1 MDNPVFILGAHKSG
15 TSLLRSLFDG
25 HPDLYVVPFGT
36 HIFNLLDFPISNP
49 YFENYKVGSE
59 INTENFINHIKS
71 INQSN
76 DQYSD
81 SINLNRFDLNVF
93 NSNFVSKHD
102 TKNIIINY
110 LESIQKSD
118 LLVDFSSNKR
128 IIEKSVTHHEYALEL
143 SLLFPNAKFIHLIR
157 NPYANWVALR
167 KYKSIS
173 KGGPLLYRVA
183 KTFQNNYY
191 YLERNKRTIKNYQVL
206 KYEDLLSETESTI
219 KSICSFLDLAFEPTL
234 LSPTKNGEVWS
245 GNSTS
250 DTKFNSV
257 STKNIDK
264 WKSSVQPI
272 DIYYVNRLFSSFLKS
287 YSYDSLPTPK
297 GFYKKLPEEGF
308 AKYIMNR
315 FYSFYTKD
323 YNIGKA

>member
-25 HPDLYVVPFGT
+25 HPDLYVVPFET
-36 HIFNLLDFPISNP
+36 HIFNLLDYPISNP
-49 YFENYKVGSE
+49 YFENSKVGAE
-59 INTENFINHIKS
+59 IMIENFTNHIKS
-71 INQSN
+71 INESN

-93 NSNFVSKHD
+93 NSNFVSKHN
-102 TKNIIINY
+102 TKDIIINY

-118 LLVDFSSNKR
+118 LLIDFASNKR

-191 YLERNKRTIKNYQVL
+191 YLERNKRSIENYHVL

-219 KSICSFLDLAFEPTL
+219 KSICSFLDLEFNQSL
-234 LSPTKNGEVWS
+234 LSPTKNGEIWS

-250 DTKFNSV
+250 NTKFCSV

-264 WKSSVQPI
+264 WKSSFHPL

-287 YSYDSLPTPK
+287 YNYNLLPTPN
-297 GFYKKLPEEGF
+297 GFYKKLPNEGF
-308 AKYIMNR
+308 VKYIMNR
-315 FYSFYTKD
+315 FYSLYTKD
-323 YNIGKA
+323 YSIEKA